1 MYTGRSEKNIISPH
15 KYEETHHMDMT
26 SVEVTCPVF
35 PSEDPD
41 KVRVAMERIFPDIEI
56 EETEDGLSGRTDNL
70 DRFSKQI
77 RKQRILDTTRSVLIR
92 GRRGN
97 VTRFFLNKQVAFVGK
112 VSFCEERTILGT
124 MRVVVQDD
132 EMDALIEDVAPET
145 VDGEEVLI

>member
-1 MYTGRSEKNIISPH
+1 
-15 KYEETHHMDMT
+15 MDMT

-56 EETEDGLSGRTDNL
+56 EEMEDGLSGRTDNL

-112 VSFCEERTILGT
+112 ISFCEERTILGT

>member
-1 MYTGRSEKNIISPH
+1 
-15 KYEETHHMDMT
+15 MT

-41 KVRVAMERIFPDIEI
+41 KVRVALERIFPGIEN

-77 RKQRILDTTRSVLIR
+77 RKQKILDTTRSVLIR

>member
-1 MYTGRSEKNIISPH
+1 
-15 KYEETHHMDMT
+15 MT

-41 KVRVAMERIFPDIEI
+41 KVRVAIERIFPGIEI

-77 RKQRILDTTRSVLIR
+77 RKQKILDTTRSVLIR

>member
-1 MYTGRSEKNIISPH
+1 
-15 KYEETHHMDMT
+15 MT

-112 VSFCEERTILGT
+112 ISFCEERTILGT

>member
-1 MYTGRSEKNIISPH
+1 
-15 KYEETHHMDMT
+15 MT

-41 KVRVAMERIFPDIEI
+41 KVRTAMERIFPGIEI
-56 EETEDGLSGRTDNL
+56 EESEDGLSGRTDNL
-70 DRFSKQI
+70 DHFSKQI

-124 MRVVVQDD
+124 MRVVVEDE
-132 EMDALIEDVAPET
+132 EMDALIEDVAPVT